1 MKYKPRTLSPVQVAQ
16 VVKGSKLTDRTGL
29 SYEVTE
35 VTAEHIKFV
44 DVSRGFEVTAKA
56 DDFEKLIATGGLILE
71 S

>member
-1 MKYKPRTLSPVQVAQ
+1 MINL
-16 VVKGSKLTDRTGL
+16 GSKLTDRTGL

-44 DVSRGFEVTAKA
+44 DVSRGFEVTAKT

>member
-1 MKYKPRTLSPVQVAQ
+1 MINL
-16 VVKGSKLTDRTGL
+16 GSKLTDRTGL

-44 DVSRGFEVTAKA
+44 DVSRGFEVTAKT
-56 DDFEKLIATGGLILE
+56 DDFEKLMATGGLILE